1 MSIRD
6 LLPSA
11 QLPCSETTK
20 KKVAEEEEEEE
31 ESLVV
36 KKKKKKKKK
45 KGNRE
50 ESDSAG
56 SPHNIQSNGERRR
69 SETGRVKVK
78 RKREE
83 ETWN

>member
-11 QLPCSETTK
+11 QLPCSEKT
-20 KKVAEEEEEEE
+20 KKVAEEE

-36 KKKKKKKKK
+36 KKKKKKKK
-45 KGNRE
+45 GNRD

-56 SPHNIQSNGERRR
+56 SPHNVQRNGERGR
-69 SETGRVKVK
+69 SETGRIKVK

-83 ETWN
+83 TSN

>member
-11 QLPCSETTK
+11 QLPCSEKTK
-20 KKVAEEEEEEE
+20 KKVAEEEE

-45 KGNRE
+45 RNRE
-50 ESDSAG
+50 ASDSAG
-56 SPHNIQSNGERRR
+56 SPHNVQSNGERGP
-69 SETGRVKVK
+69 SETGRIKVK
-78 RKREE
+78 RKREGNAEE
-83 ETWN
+83 ETLN